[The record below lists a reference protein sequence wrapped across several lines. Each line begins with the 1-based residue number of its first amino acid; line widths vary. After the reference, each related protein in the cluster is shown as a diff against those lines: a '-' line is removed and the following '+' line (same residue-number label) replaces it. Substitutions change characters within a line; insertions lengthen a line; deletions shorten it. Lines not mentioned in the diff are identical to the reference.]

1 MQDLTDSKHYRKART
16 DIDIDFKDSKSVI
29 AKLPCV
35 RSTEKIT
42 EDGLIPHNSGV
53 HFDNIPID
61 PITGLASIQYKEAE
75 RLGYQKVDIL
85 SQSAYMY
92 VRDREHLKELM
103 NQEPNWDLLLEPEI
117 VEHLSQIKKHV
128 TLLNVWKPK
137 SIDELAM
144 FIAMIRPG
152 KRQCQSMN
160 TWDEVKATIWD
171 YSTIGTD
178 QSGNK
183 LRYFKKPH
191 AYAYSL
197 MIVVQLNALVEHLTS
212 S

>member
-1 MQDLTDSKHYRKART
+1 
-16 DIDIDFKDSKSVI
+16 
-29 AKLPCV
+29 
-35 RSTEKIT
+35 
-42 EDGLIPHNSGV
+42 
-53 HFDNIPID
+53 
-61 PITGLASIQYKEAE
+61 
-75 RLGYQKVDIL
+75 
-85 SQSAYMY
+85 
-92 VRDREHLKELM
+92 
-103 NQEPNWDLLLEPEI
+103 
-117 VEHLSQIKKHV
+117 
-128 TLLNVWKPK
+128 
-137 SIDELAM
+137 
-144 FIAMIRPG
+144 
-152 KRQCQSMN
+152 MN